1 MTGSLLSYDEPRL
14 IERLAGITATKRWD
28 SALLHLQPL
37 FMVKFMNMKLRL
49 RISKG
54 GQVSIPARIRHRWGT
69 STVALSD
76 EGHRVVLEPA
86 ADDPI
91 AAAEGALAAE
101 FGKLDLRRLRRE
113 AREDE
118 GVAEARHDKR

>member
-1 MTGSLLSYDEPRL
+1 M
-14 IERLAGITATKRWD
+14 I
-28 SALLHLQPL
+28 
-37 FMVKFMNMKLRL
+37 KFMNMKLRL

-76 EGHRVVLEPA
+76 EGHRIVLEPA

-91 AAAEGALAAE
+91 AAAEGALATE

-118 GVAEARHDKR
+118 RVAEARHRKR